1 MNMRWIVLS
10 QAAMNE
16 HPTPSAS
23 SGQALATKIQAWRRW
38 GTLCLLAALALHA
51 EARTRPHY
59 GGTLRVEMEGDA
71 WQQNVTQ
78 AGGLGGPMA
87 RRLIFDG
94 LTRVDLDGT
103 VRPSLAVRWTSEN
116 SDRRW
121 QFWLRP
127 GVHFQDGSPLN
138 VAVVA
143 TSLTGSCG
151 AACPW
156 TAVRAV
162 GSSVVFTSDS
172 PMPNLPTL
180 LAGDDFSIVHFA
192 STGADAAPQPTPLLG
207 SFVGT
212 GAFEAVG
219 FSSGV
224 LTLMANDSCWEGR
237 PFLDKIEVTGHKS
250 IRDQWLDLS
259 LGRADLVEVPAEQ
272 LRQAREQRLTVV
284 VSGPASLLTLAVAD
298 GGVLSDANLRAAI
311 ALAVDRSSL
320 SNVIFQKQGEIT
332 ASLLPAAL
340 TGYGFLFPADRD
352 VNKARELR
360 GGLTPPALTISTDG
374 GAQMQLASQRIALNL
389 REAGFN
395 VQVAPP
401 GPVHHADMVLLRL
414 TLASNQPQAA
424 LESLLRGVG
433 VGSPVVEDTSAGL
446 YKVEREFL
454 QTHTLV
460 PLLYLPR
467 AYALGGRVRDLS
479 LSADGMPLLADVSL
493 QDAP

>member
-1 MNMRWIVLS
+1 V
-10 QAAMNE
+10 
-16 HPTPSAS
+16 
-23 SGQALATKIQAWRRW
+23 
-38 GTLCLLAALALHA
+38 LALHA
-51 EARTRPHY
+51 AARTRPHY
-59 GGTLRVEMEGDA
+59 GGTLRAEIEGDA

-78 AGGLGGPMA
+78 SGGLGGPMA

-94 LTRVDLDGT
+94 LARVDADGT
-103 VRPSLAVRWTSEN
+103 VRPGLAVRWASEN
-116 SDRRW
+116 GDHRW

-138 VAVVA
+138 AGVVV
-143 TSLTGSCG
+143 TSLGGSCG

-156 TAVRAV
+156 TAVRVV
-162 GSSVVFTSDS
+162 GSSVVLTSDS
-172 PMPNLPTL
+172 PMPNLPTV
-180 LAGDDFSIVHFA
+180 LAGDDFLIAHPA
-192 STGADAAPQPTPLLG
+192 LTGVDAALQATPLLG
-207 SFVGT
+207 PLVGT

-219 FSSGV
+219 FSRGV
-224 LTLMANDSCWEGR
+224 LTLAANDSCWEGR
-237 PFLDKIEVTGHKS
+237 PFLDKIEITGRKS

-259 LGRADLVEVPAEQ
+259 LGRADVVEVPAEQ
-272 LRQAREQRLTVV
+272 LRQAREQRLTVAE
-284 VSGPASLLTLAVAD
+284 SGPVSLLALAVAD

-332 ASLLPAAL
+332 ASLLPSAL

-352 VNKARELR
+352 INKARELR
-360 GGLTPPALTISTDG
+360 GGLTPPALTLSTDG
-374 GAQMQLASQRIALNL
+374 GAQMQLAAQRIALNL

-395 VQVAPP
+395 VQVATP
-401 GPVHHADMVLLRL
+401 GTAHHTDMVLLRL
-414 TLASNQPQAA
+414 TLASNQPQPG

-433 VGSPVVEDTSAGL
+433 VASPVIEESSAGL

-467 AYALGGRVRDLS
+467 AYAVGGRVRDLS
-479 LSADGMPLLADVSL
+479 LSADGTPMLAGVSL
-493 QDAP
+493 QDVP